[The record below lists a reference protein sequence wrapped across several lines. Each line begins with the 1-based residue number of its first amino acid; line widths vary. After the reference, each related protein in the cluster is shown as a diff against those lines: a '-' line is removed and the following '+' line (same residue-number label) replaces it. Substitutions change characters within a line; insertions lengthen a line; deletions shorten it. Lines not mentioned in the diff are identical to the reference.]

1 MDREIRTLID
11 LCIDDRI
18 GRSVN
23 RLNASYTNTSA
34 SKKAL
39 GENANCSDDRSIFV
53 DILDHKSDLQIQQST
68 DPSIYRSTD
77 LQIHRSVDLY
87 IVGPLDQWNC
97 RSKDL

>member
-34 SKKAL
+34 TKKAL

-68 DPSIYRSTD
+68 DPPIGGPVDRWTF
-77 LQIHRSVDLY
+77 RSVEL
-87 IVGPLDQWNC
+87 
-97 RSKDL
+97 